1 MPHNLSFHVLIVEDD
16 PAILRGLKDSFE
28 NYGHSVTTIAD
39 GESAIDI
46 ALTQK
51 FDLILLDVMLPR
63 ANGYEILKF
72 LRSSKITTPI
82 LMLTAK
88 DEEEDLIRGLQLGA
102 DDYMTKPFSIRELLA
117 RCQALIR
124 RHRSHLPTTL
134 KFGNFTLDIS
144 SRTLLQGD
152 APIKLSPKEFD
163 LLRFFLENKGRAL
176 SRDTILNEVWGH
188 HSDVTP
194 RSIDRF
200 VTTLRNKIEP
210 NPHTPTYIHTI
221 REVGYSFTP

>member
-144 SRTLLQGD
+144 SRTLLHED
-152 APIKLSPKEFD
+152 SPIKLSPKEFD